1 MPTLAMI
8 FYFLVYRGH
17 GPLLKNI
24 TIMTASSA
32 TLFISGTCPHCP
44 AMMLSLSALI
54 KAGNIARLE
63 IFNIEL
69 NADAAKQ
76 YGVRAVPWVKLGPFE
91 LTGMRSQTELLQWIE
106 RIDDP
111 SAMAAYFAEQITGG
125 DLDKVLTTIENN
137 PHLFNSLLQLMGT
150 DDTSLSVRIGIGALM
165 EDFAKG
171 NLLNNNLDALAAY
184 TLHTQARVRNDACH
198 YLGLSHNPAAEK
210 YIRPLL
216 NDTDAE
222 IREVATEALQEINTV

>member
-1 MPTLAMI
+1 M
-8 FYFLVYRGH
+8 
-17 GPLLKNI
+17 
-24 TIMTASSA
+24 TIVTIHSA

-44 AMMLSLSALI
+44 AMMLSLSSLI
-54 KAGNIARLE
+54 KSGKIARLD

-69 NADAAKQ
+69 NADAAKEH
-76 YGVRAVPWVKLGPFE
+76 GVRAVPWVKLGPFE
-91 LTGMRSQTELLQWIE
+91 LTGMRTQTELLQWIE

-125 DLDKVLTTIENN
+125 DLDKVLTTIETN

-171 NLLNNNLDALAAY
+171 NLLNNNLDALGAY
-184 TLHTQARVRNDACH
+184 TLHPQARVRNDACH

-216 NDTDAE
+216 NDTDPE
-222 IREVATEALQEINTV
+222 IREVATEALQNINIL

>member
-1 MPTLAMI
+1 M
-8 FYFLVYRGH
+8 
-17 GPLLKNI
+17 
-24 TIMTASSA
+24 TIVTIHSA

-44 AMMLSLSALI
+44 AMMLSLSSLI
-54 KAGNIARLE
+54 KSGKIARLD
-63 IFNIEL
+63 IYNIEL

-76 YGVRAVPWVKLGPFE
+76 HGVRAVPWVKLGPFE
-91 LTGMRSQTELLQWIE
+91 LTGMRTQTELLQWIE

-111 SAMAAYFAEQITGG
+111 SAMAAYFAEQITDG
-125 DLDKVLTTIENN
+125 DMDKVRATIEND
-137 PHLFNSLLQLMGT
+137 PPLFNALLQLMGT

-171 NLLNNNLDALAAY
+171 HLLNNNIDALGVF
-184 TLHTQARVRNDACH
+184 TLHAQPRVRNDACH

-216 NDTDAE
+216 NDSDAE
-222 IREVATEALQEINTV
+222 VRDVAAEALQDIHAT